1 MKPIIHSKNSARKHG
16 GKWEDYMEIHN
27 FIDSSKISIADIRHR
42 SLLHNTFGC
51 FLVEKVFGAAITN
64 SDGKIISTREIA
76 EEHVVEDM
84 GYIPTVENW
93 LESMPILPWMKG
105 GKRKYN
111 SHNFEI
117 ID

>member
-1 MKPIIHSKNSARKHG
+1 MKPIIHAKNSARKHG
-16 GKWEDYMEIHN
+16 GKWEDYIEIHN
-27 FIDSSKISIADIRHR
+27 FLDSSKVSIADLRHR
-42 SLLHNTFGC
+42 ALLHNTFGC
-51 FLVEKVFGAAITN
+51 FLVERVFGIAITN
-64 SDGKIISTREIA
+64 SDGKTISTREIA

-93 LESMPILPWMKG
+93 FESMPILPWMKG

-111 SHNFEI
+111 SSKFEI